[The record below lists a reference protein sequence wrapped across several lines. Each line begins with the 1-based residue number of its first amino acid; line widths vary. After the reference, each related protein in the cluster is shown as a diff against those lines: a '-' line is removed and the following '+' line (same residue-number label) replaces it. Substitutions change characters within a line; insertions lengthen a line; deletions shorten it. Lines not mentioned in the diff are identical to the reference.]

1 MTEEKTDWFKEFLNR
16 QDMALKNH
24 VFVGNVEDE
33 FQYTLKQFCL
43 WTLKDKLDIMND
55 DEIVRLTDGEMC
67 FADKFDKKL
76 SFTKLHH
83 FFKSLKQY
91 IWNE

>member
-1 MTEEKTDWFKEFLNR
+1 
-16 QDMALKNH
+16 MALKNR

-33 FQYTLKQFCL
+33 FQYTLKQFYL

-55 DEIVRLTDGEMC
+55 NEILRLTDGEMS
-67 FADKFDKKL
+67 FADKFDKKI
-76 SFTKLHH
+76 SFTKLYH

>member
-1 MTEEKTDWFKEFLNR
+1 
-16 QDMALKNH
+16 MALKNH
-24 VFVGNVEDE
+24 VFIGNVEDE
-33 FQYTLKQFCL
+33 FQYTLKQFYL

-55 DEIVRLTDGEMC
+55 NEILRLTDGEMSL
-67 FADKFDKKL
+67 ADKFDKKL
-76 SFTKLHH
+76 SFTKLYH